1 MTKDEEI
8 AILKAQNAELLQ
20 KVSTLEEK
28 VLQLLQIIEKQG
40 VKKDSRNSHNSPSQD
55 KSKPKRNQ
63 SLRPKSNRKTG
74 GQLGHVGHTLKMTD
88 SPDDTQILRS
98 DFCTKCGADLRQ
110 EAHEFIKSRQEVV
123 IPPIVPQ
130 IIEYQ
135 QFGCMCACG
144 HHQKADFPQGVNAPI
159 QFGSDIVALVAYFSV
174 YQYVPFQRLRSLFGD
189 VFNLSMSEGSID
201 NLLKKGAR
209 KSQVFYD
216 AIADNIKNAEYVGSD
231 ETGAKVNGSKFWVWV
246 WQNVRNTFLKISKSR
261 GYDTVSEA
269 FPEGLPNAII
279 GSDRWAAQL
288 KIKSKAKQLCI
299 PHLMR
304 DLNYLQD
311 LEKHE
316 WVGKFKDL
324 LQSALALKKISLT
337 NNKAYQR
344 GQSEAQLI
352 EDELNELLAFP
363 IVKEQYEV
371 TAKFQKQML
380 KNRNHLF
387 TFLYHLDVPPDN
399 NASER
404 AVRNVK
410 VKQKISGQFKSG
422 QDAFCILRSLIDTFK
437 KRKLN
442 ILHNLKIVMGHSIP
456 E

>member
-8 AILKAQNAELLQ
+8 AMLKAENAELLQ
-20 KVSTLEEK
+20 KVALLEEK

-55 KSKPKRNQ
+55 KSKPKRTR
-63 SLRPKSNRKTG
+63 SLRTKSTRKPG
-74 GQLGHVGHTLKMTD
+74 GQPGHKGHTLKMTD
-88 SPDDTQILRS
+88 KPDVTEVLRS
-98 DFCTKCGADLRQ
+98 DFCTRCGSDLR
-110 EAHEFIKSRQEVV
+110 EEVHSFIKSRQEVI

-130 IIEYQ
+130 IIEYRQ
-135 QFGCMCACG
+135 YGCLCSCG
-144 HHQKADFPQGVNAPI
+144 HHQKADFPQGINAPI
-159 QFGSDIVALVAYFSV
+159 QFGSDIVALVAYFNV
-174 YQYVPFQRLRSLFGD
+174 YQYIPFQRLRSLLSD
-189 VFNLSMSEGSID
+189 VFNLSVSEGSID
-201 NLLKKGAR
+201 NLLKKGAL

-216 AIADNIKNAEYVGSD
+216 AIGDNIKNAQYVGSD
-231 ETGAKVNGSKFWVWV
+231 ETGAKVNGSKFWIWV
-246 WQNVRNTFLKISKSR
+246 WQNVKNTFLKISKSR
-261 GYDTVSEA
+261 GFDTVAAA

-299 PHLMR
+299 PHLLR

-316 WVGKFKDL
+316 WVRKFKDL
-324 LQSALALKKISLT
+324 LQSALALKQISLRDK
-337 NNKAYQR
+337 KAYQR
-344 GQSEAQLI
+344 GQSEAQLL
-352 EDELNELLAFP
+352 EDELNDLLAFP
-363 IVKEQYEV
+363 IVKEQYEM
-371 TAKFQKQML
+371 TAKFQRQML
-380 KNRNHLF
+380 KNRNHLL

-422 QDAFCILRSLIDTFK
+422 QDAFCILRSLIDTFR
-437 KRKLN
+437 KRRLN
-442 ILHNLKIVMGHSIP
+442 ILQNLNIVMRHSIP

>member
-8 AILKAQNAELLQ
+8 AMLRAQNAELLQ
-20 KVSTLEEK
+20 RVAHLEEK

-40 VKKDSRNSHNSPSQD
+40 IKKDSRNSHNSPSQD

-63 SLRPKSNRKTG
+63 SLRSKSNRKTG
-74 GQLGHVGHTLKMTD
+74 GQPGHKGHTLKMTD
-88 SPDDTQILRS
+88 NPDVTEVLRS
-98 DFCTKCGADLRQ
+98 DFCTQCGTDLR
-110 EAHEFIKSRQEVV
+110 EEVHSFIKSRQEIV

-130 IIEYQ
+130 VIEYQ
-135 QFGCMCACG
+135 QFGCICSCG

-159 QFGSDIVALVAYFSV
+159 QFGSGIVALVAYFNV
-174 YQYVPFQRLRSLFGD
+174 YQYIPFQRLRSLFGD

-209 KSQVFYD
+209 QSQVFYN
-216 AIADNIKNAEYVGSD
+216 AIADNIKNAQYVGSD
-231 ETGAKVNGSKFWVWV
+231 ETGAKVKGSKFWIWV
-246 WQNVRNTFLKISKSR
+246 WQNTKNTFLKISKSR
-261 GYDTVSEA
+261 GFDTVAAA

-288 KIKSKAKQLCI
+288 KIKSKAKQLCL

-316 WVGKFKDL
+316 WAGKFKDL
-324 LQSALALKKISLT
+324 LQSALALKQISLRD
-337 NNKAYQR
+337 NKAYKR
-344 GQSEAQLI
+344 GQSEAQLL

-363 IVKEQYEV
+363 VVKEQYEV
-371 TAKFQKQML
+371 TAKFQQQML
-380 KNRNHLF
+380 KNRNHLL

-422 QDAFCILRSLIDTFK
+422 QDAFCILRSLIDTFR
-437 KRKLN
+437 KRRLN
-442 ILHNLKIVMGHSIP
+442 ILQKLNIVMGHSIP

>member
-8 AILKAQNAELLQ
+8 AILKAQNAELTQ
-20 KVSTLEEK
+20 RVATLEEK

-40 VKKDSRNSHNSPSQD
+40 VKKDSSNSHNAPSQD
-55 KSKPKRNQ
+55 KNKPKRNQ
-63 SLRPKSNRKTG
+63 SLRSKTNRTTG
-74 GQLGHVGHTLKMTD
+74 GQPGHKGHTLKMSD
-88 SPDDTQILRS
+88 NPDETQILRS
-98 DFCTKCGADLRQ
+98 DFCTKCGADLR
-110 EAHEFIKSRQEVV
+110 ERTHKFIKSRQEIVL
-123 IPPIVPQ
+123 PPIVPQ
-130 IIEYQ
+130 VIEYQ
-135 QFGCMCACG
+135 QFGCLCLCG
-144 HHQKADFPQGVNAPI
+144 HHQKTDFPEGINAPI
-159 QFGSDIVALVAYFSV
+159 QFGSDIVALVAYFNV

-189 VFNLSMSEGSID
+189 IFNLSISEGSID

-216 AIADNIKNAEYVGSD
+216 AIAANIKNAQYVGSD
-231 ETGAKVNGSKFWVWV
+231 ETGAKVNGNKFWIWV
-246 WQNVRNTFLKISKSR
+246 WQNIKNTFLKISKSR
-261 GYDTVSEA
+261 GYDTVAAA
-269 FPEGLPNAII
+269 FPEGLPHAVI

-299 PHLMR
+299 AHLMR

-311 LEKHE
+311 LEKNE
-316 WVGKFKDL
+316 WVRKFKDL
-324 LQSALALKKISLT
+324 LKSALALKQASLT
-337 NNKAYQR
+337 DNKAYKR

-363 IVKEQYEV
+363 IVKEQNEL

-380 KNRNHLF
+380 KNRNHLL
-387 TFLYHLDVPPDN
+387 TFLYHLYVPPDN

-422 QDAFCILRSLIDTFK
+422 QDAFCILRSLIYTFR
-437 KRKLN
+437 KRNLN
-442 ILHNLKIVMGHSIP
+442 ILQNLKIVMGHSIP